1 MGLDRRDLMP
11 EMGLILVETSED
23 DASGRSVAATVLYFL
38 FKEAKMFIVVSVV
51 ACKGGAVTGSNNIR

>member
-1 MGLDRRDLMP
+1 MP